1 MLPRATRKTC
11 RVNGRLFGVECF
23 LALDQQIRQ
32 LAIGDVSSQYFGA
45 ERLLSSFET
54 A

>member
-1 MLPRATRKTC
+1 MQTNRIEVSKDG
-11 RVNGRLFGVECF
+11 NGKSLYIPLGVF
-23 LALDQQIRQ
+23 RSSKNTLT
-32 LAIGDVSSQYFGA
+32 VSSQYFGA

>member
-1 MLPRATRKTC
+1 VVHPASKA
-11 RVNGRLFGVECF
+11 VKY
-23 LALDQQIRQ
+23 
-32 LAIGDVSSQYFGA
+32 VSSQYFGA